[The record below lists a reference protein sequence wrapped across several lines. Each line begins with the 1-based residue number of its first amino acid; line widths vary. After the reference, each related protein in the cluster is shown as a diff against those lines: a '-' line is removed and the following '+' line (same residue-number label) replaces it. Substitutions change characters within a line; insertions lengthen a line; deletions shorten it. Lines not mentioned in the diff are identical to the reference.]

1 MGIRKITR
9 MALLTAIA
17 LTIFVAEAQLP
28 APVPIY
34 GVKLGLANIVTV
46 WAVFLLGPL
55 EAAMILLARVVLGA
69 LVTGQMMALMYSLGG
84 GALCLCAMIPL
95 SRVLTEKQMKAW
107 RALGAVSH
115 TVTQALAADPPA
127 RAPARG
133 AVLPGMVGM
142 PQSLARALAQ
152 SLSPMLPRIWDG
164 GPMNKIPAFS
174 QARANSGFSDR
185 KP

>member
-1 MGIRKITR
+1 MSIRRVTR

-95 SRVLTEKQMKAW
+95 SRVLTEKQMWACS
-107 RALGAVSH
+107 ALGAVCH
-115 TVTQALAADPPA
+115 NIGQILVAVAVTGTPAIAVYLPVLVVSGVITGLFTGLCAQAL
-127 RAPARG
+127 
-133 AVLPGMVGM
+133 
-142 PQSLARALAQ
+142 
-152 SLSPMLPRIWDG
+152 
-164 GPMNKIPAFS
+164 N
-174 QARANSGFSDR
+174 DR
-185 KP
+185 MRELLRL

>member
-1 MGIRKITR
+1 MGIQKITR

-95 SRVLTEKQMKAW
+95 SRVLTEKQMWACS
-107 RALGAVSH
+107 ALGAVCH
-115 TVTQALAADPPA
+115 NIGQILVAVAVTGTPAIAVYLPVLVVSGVITGLFTGLCAQAL
-127 RAPARG
+127 
-133 AVLPGMVGM
+133 
-142 PQSLARALAQ
+142 
-152 SLSPMLPRIWDG
+152 
-164 GPMNKIPAFS
+164 N
-174 QARANSGFSDR
+174 DR
-185 KP
+185 MRKLLRL